1 MQALG
6 QQSRVARKVRAYL
19 TKTKLLNGPPDREAR
34 KQLLIWLR
42 DKWAAQRM
50 ATRNEHGHAKRQRW
64 RASFA
69 QADRPQIL
77 RDMLPQIPVKFA
89 RAARDLLAGWHVE
102 EPIVNEPSPQAYKG
116 TGTMFRYSGSF
127 SMIEHH
133 PSLDLLAAGP
143 SVDIDLLSAGLR
155 NAPQVLA
162 IWDDF
167 QSWMTEL
174 GNKYRF
180 ERVSTALE
188 LHTEVTLQRRVPSI
202 HLHMMFDTR
211 DSAAMRALAPYLP
224 GPCTRM
230 LRPGRQVHLS
240 GQSLAFRGCKPHISL
255 DSSQARGRSVRRA
268 LDQGHFYLQVEK
280 KGSIFRQT
288 TCPAYQTFT
297 VSPDWVTGL
306 WQGDKINKEC
316 AEQHYVQCKRNIRAY
331 CENLKYHGQ
340 KQRELYIQQQ
350 QAAAAELLRPL
361 QKEPVELPEVTQL
374 FLPQFTRPMHRRK
387 FLVLNGPT
395 RLGKTVYAR
404 SLFGADHTYETN
416 CSGVLEPDMREYDV
430 LRHRCVVFDE
440 ASVHLVLK
448 HKKLFQAPPA
458 EISLGHSATGMYV
471 YRIWVWNVA
480 LIVTSNVWTTELEQ
494 LAAED
499 REWLEG
505 NASLHIV
512 CLCDTRLAGVPV
524 HAMMP
529 DAAAAEVVRLQQ
541 ALVANRNELKGA
553 YQQARRQQKRV
564 QCCGLGPAARRTT
577 LAVYVLSNYNIAL
590 AVCVACRLSTH
601 KRPEDAG
608 FPTAAALEELFLES
622 PPTDWL
628 EFGELAAQRA
638 HAFLAEAATSDWVR
652 DCNVLHGVAPSS
664 MDVFLHWEHAF
675 IGHQLDV
682 GVPPRRYVNKWA
694 QKWRARW
701 GVRRKVLK
709 QVVHKDPAV
718 LKAKVPWTGDRLA
731 DLKAARQALKRQLA
745 QATREVK
752 REKRRR
758 IMQQAGKLS
767 TADLS
772 WLLAVK
778 VANGRP

>member
-1 MQALG
+1 MLQHGPPTSLVATNNSILPEADLEDRHFCPRFSIVFPVAWSSAVLRPILSVLSSGFCRSPYPSLG
-6 QQSRVARKVRAYL
+6 PLHAPAKVFQPCKRWDNESRVARKVRAYL
-19 TKTKLLNGPPDREAR
+19 TKTKLGLLFGCRRRAHIQTEHGEALHAVHCTAR

-50 ATRNEHGHAKRQRW
+50 AARNEHGHAKRQRW

-127 SMIEHH
+127 SMIEHQ

-143 SVDIDLLSAGLR
+143 SVDIDLLSAGLRR

-430 LRHRCVVFDE
+430 LGHRCVVFDE

-505 NASLHIV
+505 NAILIQCSQPL
-512 CLCDTRLAGVPV
+512 
-524 HAMMP
+524 
-529 DAAAAEVVRLQQ
+529 
-541 ALVANRNELKGA
+541 
-553 YQQARRQQKRV
+553 YRQ
-564 QCCGLGPAARRTT
+564 
-577 LAVYVLSNYNIAL
+577 
-590 AVCVACRLSTH
+590 
-601 KRPEDAG
+601 D
-608 FPTAAALEELFLES
+608 
-622 PPTDWL
+622 
-628 EFGELAAQRA
+628 
-638 HAFLAEAATSDWVR
+638 
-652 DCNVLHGVAPSS
+652 
-664 MDVFLHWEHAF
+664 
-675 IGHQLDV
+675 
-682 GVPPRRYVNKWA
+682 
-694 QKWRARW
+694 
-701 GVRRKVLK
+701 
-709 QVVHKDPAV
+709 
-718 LKAKVPWTGDRLA
+718 
-731 DLKAARQALKRQLA
+731 
-745 QATREVK
+745 
-752 REKRRR
+752 
-758 IMQQAGKLS
+758 
-767 TADLS
+767 
-772 WLLAVK
+772 
-778 VANGRP
+778 